1 MKLVMTIISNNDT
14 ERVMTAVADNGYFAT
29 RISTTGQFLIDGH
42 TAILIACAD
51 ERVEKLYEV
60 LKNNVTK
67 RTIKSSGVTSTLHGS
82 LLKQAVDVE
91 EGGAV
96 AFTMDIDKF
105 EKF

>member
-1 MKLVMTIISNNDT
+1 
-14 ERVMTAVADNGYFAT
+14 MTAVADNGYFAT

-51 ERVEKLYEV
+51 ERVEKLYEI
-60 LKNNVTK
+60 LKGSVTK
-67 RTIKSSGVTSTLHGS
+67 RTVKTQGVTSTIHGS
-82 LLKQAVDVE
+82 LLKQAVNVE

-96 AFTMDIDKF
+96 AFTMDIDNF